1 MIITLGFT
9 ESDRSRDYS
18 SFADGY
24 RIGARQTSVTIA
36 LDGDGSH
43 LSAQQWAEAVF
54 EASNLPTPA
63 ADPIVAAI
71 QHALAAQVQT
81 PLRALSVG
89 DTVTVGGRMWACEP
103 VGWRHIDHP
112 HHDGSDAP
120 CPSDLRPS
128 RRQPPGLR
136 GRRHRRGV
144 ADHRGQVR

>member
-54 EASNLPTPA
+54 EASNLPAPA

-89 DTVTVGGRMWACEP
+89 DSVTVGGQMWACEP
-103 VGWRHIDHP
+103 VGWRRIDHP
-112 HHDGSDAP
+112 HRDGGDAP
-120 CPSDLRPS
+120 CPSGPH
-128 RRQPPGLR
+128 PAV
-136 GRRHRRGV
+136 HEE
-144 ADHRGQVR
+144 